1 MRILV
6 TPTFERT
13 VKKLH
18 GQQKADVDA
27 AVKAVASDI
36 SIGEEKWVILL
47 GPACTNFAWS
57 ISCAYFL
64 IGYLVLAASKF

>member
-36 SIGEEKWVILL
+36 SIGEEK
-47 GPACTNFAWS
+47 NE
-57 ISCAYFL
+57 
-64 IGYLVLAASKF
+64 